1 MCVARLSNNKQVAA
15 DQLPNMARM
24 RDQLIDRVS
33 RIKGAAVEDNIFSVS
48 VHYRNCHPSDV
59 QQVGREAGALV
70 RPHSPWQ
77 T

>member
-1 MCVARLSNNKQVAA
+1 MCRSTVEQQVAA

-33 RIKGAAVEDNIFSVS
+33 RINGAAVEDNIFSVS

-59 QQVGREAGALV
+59 QQVGRSRGTSQATLTMADV
-70 RPHSPWQ
+70 D
-77 T
+77 